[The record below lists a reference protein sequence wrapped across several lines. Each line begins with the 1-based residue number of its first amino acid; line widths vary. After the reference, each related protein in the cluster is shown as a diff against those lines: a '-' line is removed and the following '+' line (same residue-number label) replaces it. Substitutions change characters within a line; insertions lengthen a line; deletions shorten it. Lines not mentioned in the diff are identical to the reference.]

1 MNFKQESVILVEI
14 VILVQKQSLS
24 RLFSMI
30 FWDWLKSMHKN
41 IKEFRWLYQK
51 SFEDEEKKLCYVWRQ
66 KPWILFLC
74 NDICIILQ
82 SKYPA
87 WYSFEIF
94 SVKEKNL
101 EIELEKEGENTKLI
115 SWVSLSRRFFHD
127 LFYSTLSNHNVW
139 KQERILLYMQ
149 SN

>member
-51 SFEDEEKKLCYVWRQ
+51 SFEDEEKKTLLCLETKALNIVSMQWYLYNFAIKVPCLVFFWNIFSQREESGNRIGKGRKYRIETNLRQRLWVALLLCYW
-66 KPWILFLC
+66 
-74 NDICIILQ
+74 
-82 SKYPA
+82 
-87 WYSFEIF
+87 
-94 SVKEKNL
+94 
-101 EIELEKEGENTKLI
+101 EGVQPLMKRNNWDK
-115 SWVSLSRRFFHD
+115 R
-127 LFYSTLSNHNVW
+127 
-139 KQERILLYMQ
+139 
-149 SN
+149 